1 MNGGSPRCYAN
12 AEERAAFLCE
22 LQKISKRESRGY
34 LGVAPRGDPLFQE
47 HITPAADGKGF
58 EFRGIALS
66 PTVQQAGP
74 AGVTPSQLLAAA
86 EGGYSPG
93 SQRYR
98 GSVMPTWHP
107 NAMVPTPVRLPRFQH
122 PIGKGFGTEVVGT
135 NRKRL
140 GERAGP
146 LGETRSNI
154 PLPRELKMCAVAY
167 QEVLAPKMQ
176 KALPPEDAVGDWIV
190 RMEAACDI

>member
-1 MNGGSPRCYAN
+1 
-12 AEERAAFLCE
+12 
-22 LQKISKRESRGY
+22 
-34 LGVAPRGDPLFQE
+34 
-47 HITPAADGKGF
+47 
-58 EFRGIALS
+58 
-66 PTVQQAGP
+66 
-74 AGVTPSQLLAAA
+74 
-86 EGGYSPG
+86 
-93 SQRYR
+93 
-98 GSVMPTWHP
+98 
-107 NAMVPTPVRLPRFQH
+107 MVPTPVRLPRFQH
-122 PIGKGFGTEVVGT
+122 PIGKGVGTEVVGT